1 MSRWAYVNHRFV
13 RHGEAAVHIEDRG
26 YQLADGIYEVWA
38 VMGGRLID
46 VEGHFERLARSLGEL
61 RIPEPMGRR
70 ALELV
75 LREAVRRNRVDYGL
89 VYLQVTRG
97 VARRDH
103 AFPDPAPTPAIV
115 ITARSLDRNAAEA
128 KAARGITV
136 ITTPENR
143 WGRCDIKTV
152 GLLPNALAKQAA
164 KEQGCAEAW
173 FVDPDGLVT
182 EGASSNAWIVT
193 KDDRVITRPAQH
205 GILRGMDAL
214 QLSVI
219 GPRKVQP
226 FDVLA
231 TFVEGRAERQF
242 LRRLM
247 RLQLSLEWEAH
258 GERDVHHKLDV
269 ATRYGLVQR
278 FTRNL
283 RACHRQYRKRH
294 GESQEH
300 HRYLRDKA
308 QPERTFTHQATV

>member
-38 VMGGRLID
+38 VMDGRLID

-115 ITARSLDRNAAEA
+115 ITAKSLDRAAAEA
-128 KAARGITV
+128 KAAKGITV
-136 ITTPENR
+136 ITAPENR

-164 KEQGCAEAW
+164 KEQGAGEAW
-173 FVDPDGLVT
+173 FVDADGLVT
-182 EGASSNAWIVT
+182 EGASSNAWIV
-193 KDDRVITRPAQH
+193 DRDGVLRTRDITAN
-205 GILRGMDAL
+205 ILRGVTRKTVMGLLGEVNIRLDERAFTPEEAREAREAFITGAGAL
-214 QLSVI
+214 VMPVVGVDGAPI
-219 GPRKVQP
+219 GDGKPGPV
-226 FDVLA
+226 A
-231 TFVEGRAERQF
+231 
-242 LRRLM
+242 RRL
-247 RLQLSLEWEAH
+247 
-258 GERDVHHKLDV
+258 
-269 ATRYGLVQR
+269 
-278 FTRNL
+278 
-283 RACHRQYRKRH
+283 RALYI
-294 GESQEH
+294 EN
-300 HRYLRDKA
+300 A
-308 QPERTFTHQATV
+308 QASIS